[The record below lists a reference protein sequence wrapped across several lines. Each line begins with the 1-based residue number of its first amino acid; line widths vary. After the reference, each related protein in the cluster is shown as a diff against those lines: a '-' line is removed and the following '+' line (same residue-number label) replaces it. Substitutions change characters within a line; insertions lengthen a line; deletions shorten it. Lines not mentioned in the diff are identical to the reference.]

1 MRIETLYKLSIFD
14 TLTLEDNK
22 LLKLL
27 AEAKDHKNI
36 LDLFA
41 RRINLYKQCIEQ
53 THDPIEKAI
62 IEAKKM
68 VVMGEVGLLSS
79 QYDIQSKLDKIDSRL
94 ESLEKEVHRN
104 LDRKSS

>member
-1 MRIETLYKLSIFD
+1 MSIFD

-27 AEAKDHKNI
+27 AEAKDHKII

-41 RRINLYKQCIEQ
+41 RRINLYKQCIDQ
-53 THDPIEKAI
+53 THDPTEKAI

-68 VVMGEVGLLSS
+68 IVMGEVGLLSS
-79 QYDIQSKLDKIDSRL
+79 QYDMQSQLDKLNSRL
-94 ESLEKEVHRN
+94 DSLEKEVDRN
-104 LDRKSS
+104 RDRKSS

>member
-1 MRIETLYKLSIFD
+1 MTIFD

-68 VVMGEVGLLSS
+68 VVMGEVGLLTS
-79 QYDIQSKLDKIDSRL
+79 QYDIQSQMDKITSRL
-94 ESLEKEVHRN
+94 DSLEKEVYHN
-104 LDRKSS
+104 QDRKSS

>member
-1 MRIETLYKLSIFD
+1 MKILYKLLIFD

-27 AEAKDHKNI
+27 AEAKDHKKI

-41 RRINLYKQCIEQ
+41 RRISLYKRCIEQ
-53 THDPIEKAI
+53 ADNPTDKAI

-79 QYDIQSKLDKIDSRL
+79 QYEMQSQLDKINSRL
-94 ESLEKEVHRN
+94 DSLEKEVRRN
-104 LDRKSS
+104 RARKSS

>member
-1 MRIETLYKLSIFD
+1 MTIFD

-27 AEAKDHKNI
+27 AEAKDHKKI

-41 RRINLYKQCIEQ
+41 RRISLYKRCIEQ

-79 QYDIQSKLDKIDSRL
+79 QYDIQSQLDKVNSRL
-94 ESLEKEVHRN
+94 DSLEKEVGHN
-104 LDRKSS
+104 QGRKSS